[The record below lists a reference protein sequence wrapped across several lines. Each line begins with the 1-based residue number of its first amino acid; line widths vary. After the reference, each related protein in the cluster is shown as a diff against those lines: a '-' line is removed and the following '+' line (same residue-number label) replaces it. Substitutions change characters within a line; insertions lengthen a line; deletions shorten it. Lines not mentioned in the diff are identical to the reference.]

1 LEPPQPEAFSMS
13 DLDLPL
19 LPSAEQIRRREF
31 ATIRRG
37 YDPDQVR
44 DYLTAVAHQV
54 ENLEKEARELRL
66 KGAEATSAPVAAK
79 TEEPAAAPA
88 ADPYEELGKRFAGL
102 IGSADAEAHKI
113 LEEAKAEASRLLE
126 EARTETDRIR
136 VDAQSHAEEARQA
149 GKEALEKAKLEAQRM
164 LAGLANRRENLV
176 TQLQQ
181 MQSKLL
187 TVAKDLEVTIDEP
200 LQADLTDEAES
211 HVAAESFD
219 SQPTDGPK
227 DEPTAPPPDAA
238 QDEVKNP
245 SDSDK
250 GAQAQTVD
258 VVDPAYEDLWVSTD
272 TVDLPDLASIELDF
286 EEETPKKSE

>member
-1 LEPPQPEAFSMS
+1 MS

-44 DYLTAVAHQV
+44 DYLTAVAAQV
-54 ENLEKEARELRL
+54 ENLEKELRELRL
-66 KGAEATSAPVAAK
+66 KGSESNLASPAAQVAK
-79 TEEPAAAPA
+79 SEEPATPA

-113 LEEAKAEASRLLE
+113 LEDARAEAAKMLE
-126 EARTETDRIR
+126 EARTETDRIK
-136 VDAQSHAEEARQA
+136 VDAQSRAEEARQA

-187 TVAKDLEVTIDEP
+187 TVAKDLEVTIEEP
-200 LQADLTDEAES
+200 MQLDAPEADQPEAE
-211 HVAAESFD
+211 VAA
-219 SQPTDGPK
+219 PGPGTEAK
-227 DEPTAPPPDAA
+227 PGSG
-238 QDEVKNP
+238 
-245 SDSDK
+245 SD
-250 GAQAQTVD
+250 TVD
-258 VVDPAYEDLWVSTD
+258 PRYEDLWVSTD

>member
-1 LEPPQPEAFSMS
+1 MS

-44 DYLTAVAHQV
+44 DYLTAVAGQV
-54 ENLEKEARELRL
+54 ENLEKQLRELRL
-66 KGAEATSAPVAAK
+66 KGHEAISAPPQPEVAK
-79 TEEPAAAPA
+79 TEEPVAAPA
-88 ADPYEELGKRFAGL
+88 TDPYEELGKRFASL
-102 IGSADAEAHKI
+102 IGNADAEAHKI
-113 LEEAKAEASRLLE
+113 LEEAKAEAAKIRE
-126 EARTETDRIR
+126 EARTETDRIK
-136 VDAQSHAEEARQA
+136 VDAQSRAEEARQA

-200 LQADLTDEAES
+200 LRL
-211 HVAAESFD
+211 D
-219 SQPTDGPK
+219 SPDQ
-227 DEPTAPPPDAA
+227 DEPEAAAAGPDPESSESQSADKPDQRESA
-238 QDEVKNP
+238 RSEAGPEVI
-245 SDSDK
+245 
-250 GAQAQTVD
+250 
-258 VVDPAYEDLWVSTD
+258 DPRYEDLWVTSD

-286 EEETPKKSE
+286 EDETPKKSE